1 MSRTITSASSRDD
14 LGPGWDTPAWHP
26 HARTGSG
33 LEHLVPVPA
42 TIREPLCI
50 GLNPGTGVP
59 LKLPL
64 FDDLGGKVVVISAK
78 KAAGLT
84 TLLDDVNER
93 ITACPDARLIQIS
106 LSRTCGV
113 RRWEPL
119 AAAAAYGPAA
129 GRAGQILRFAEAAI
143 GERSRGRGRLARVH
157 QPTPGEPLYVL
168 EIEGTREL
176 TEANPEAAG
185 LLEWITRM
193 CRLQGWA
200 VILAGPRSLDAA
212 AGGAAIVSSTGV
224 AVLGQSTRPS
234 GQGPGGPVTCGAGVP
249 GLFGVYTL
257 PFDGTCQRGRAFWW
271 GGDGDLVAP
280 VVAARLATQPA
291 HELEPALASL
301 QDRWDQIRA
310 GA

>member
-26 HARTGSG
+26 HARPGSG
-33 LEHLVPVPA
+33 LEYLVPVPA

-50 GLNPGTGVP
+50 GLNPGTGAP
-59 LKLPL
+59 LRLPL
-64 FDDLGGKVVVISAK
+64 FGDLGGKVVVISAK

-93 ITACPDARLIQIS
+93 ITACPDARLIQIG
-106 LSRTCGV
+106 LSRTCDA

-119 AAAAAYGPAA
+119 AAAAAHGPAA

-143 GERSRGRGRLARVH
+143 RERNLNSSRQARIH

-168 EIEGTREL
+168 EIEGAREL
-176 TEANPEAAG
+176 TGPHPEAAG

-193 CRLQGWA
+193 CHSQGWA
-200 VILAGPRSLDAA
+200 VILAGPRSRTAA
-212 AGGAAIVSSTGV
+212 IGVAAIVSNAGV

-234 GQGPGGPVTCGAGVP
+234 GQGPVTCGAGLP

-291 HELEPALASL
+291 HELEPALAGL